1 MKYACRSQQTI
12 LGSQFPSSAMW
23 VLGIELRSAGL
34 VESAVTPG
42 PLVLRQ
48 DVSLNPELIPL
59 ATSHSCLLD
68 ARIAG
73 NSHTRLAFV
82 DSEDLICGHHA
93 CTASTLST

>member
-1 MKYACRSQQTI
+1 MKCACRSQQTT
-12 LGSQFPSSAMW
+12 LGSQFPPSAMW

-48 DVSLNPELIPL
+48 DLSLDAELIPL
-59 ATSHSCLLD
+59 ATSHSCLPD

-73 NSHTRLAFV
+73 NSRTRLAFV
-82 DSEDLICGHHA
+82 DSEDWNCGHRA
-93 CTASTLST
+93 CTTSTLST